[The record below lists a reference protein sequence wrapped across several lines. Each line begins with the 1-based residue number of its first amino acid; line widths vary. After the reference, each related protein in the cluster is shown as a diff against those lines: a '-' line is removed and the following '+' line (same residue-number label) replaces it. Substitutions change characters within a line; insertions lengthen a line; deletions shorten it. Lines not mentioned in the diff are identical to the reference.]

1 MNRAVISAV
10 LVLMIVRPSDAGG
23 SSEIVSVKSLS
34 TFNKTE
40 FVLVVAPKPN
50 QGGYVDPYMGRCQ
63 VFTVL
68 GKYGKRRQR
77 LTKEGHLAA
86 LALLAKAKRD
96 DALIHL
102 GWMGT
107 GFVRIDDDEPCA
119 VRSRGLEVIIDD
131 AGNEHVISYH
141 D

>member
-1 MNRAVISAV
+1 MIRAVIAAV
-10 LVLMIVRPSDAGG
+10 LVLTIVRPSDAGG

-40 FVLVVAPKPN
+40 FVLVVVPEPH
-50 QGGYVDPYMGRCQ
+50 QGGYIDPYMGRCE

-68 GKYGKRRQR
+68 GKYDKHRQR

-86 LALLAKAKRD
+86 LALLAKTKSD

-107 GFVRIDDDEPCA
+107 GFVRINDDEPCV
-119 VRSRGLEVIIDD
+119 VRSRGLEAFIDD
-131 AGNEHVISYH
+131 DGNEHVISHH